1 MDGVRHHLI
10 SICEPHE
17 DYDVGRFTK
26 EARNATNEILSV
38 GYYKSVSC

>member
-17 DYDVGRFTK
+17 EYDVGRFTK

-38 GYYKSVSC
+38 GYYC